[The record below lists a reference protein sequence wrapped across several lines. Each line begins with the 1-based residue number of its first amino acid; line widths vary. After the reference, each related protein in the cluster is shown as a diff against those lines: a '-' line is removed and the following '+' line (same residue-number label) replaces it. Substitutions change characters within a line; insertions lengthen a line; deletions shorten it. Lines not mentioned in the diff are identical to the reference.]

1 MIIEHLGLNRDFIN
15 KYKELY
21 NKYGES
27 MMKLEGIDNDR
38 LMPMNT
44 FKHISESDN
53 IANASVDSSAN
64 VSSKTIGVIQS
75 ESVKPLWKIFSHN
88 KIYSELN
95 EKYGKQVADEWFE
108 NQVNGALYLHD
119 STSASFLPYC
129 YSFSLKKVHEKGLF
143 FINEMKGHPAK
154 HLSTWVNHVCEFIG
168 YSANQLSGAVAIP
181 DVLLYMYKY
190 WLDDIDSGHIEK
202 ERAEEYKNQQ
212 FQAFIY
218 RINQP
223 ITRDGVQSAYT
234 NLQIL
239 DTPHLMEFF
248 GGDTF
253 NDGSLMLEY
262 FEGFLEFQKDFLK
275 YERELRKVKFF
286 TFPVL
291 TASLK
296 IDENKEYED
305 EYVAKYVVE
314 HNMEFQDVNI
324 YNATEISGLSSCCFD
339 GKQKVLSKGQNVIYD
354 TFENTFNLPYNE
366 YRRNFRIF
374 HNGNWVSG
382 NLNRIKRNNKKMF
395 KVTTVNNK
403 ELLMTEDHISL
414 TSRGDV
420 STLDLRI
427 DDYIAFSNKSL
438 QRIPERDMKLSYE
451 QGVAVGAYLGD
462 GSKKDKK
469 GIVFSFSDEKINE
482 LVPIINTALK
492 QWDIDIE
499 ENYQSKIGN
508 CSNVVYQSIDFR
520 NIIEFWV
527 KGDYCNEKEI
537 NLECLLQSED
547 FRKGIIDGLYKTD
560 GGNSNRI
567 YSTSLTQTEGIEV
580 ILTSLGIPSII
591 DISDRTGDG
600 EVVIRG
606 EYFNRNYPV
615 YCIRFYKHE
624 RNIRNIK
631 DVYKVINNTTYFKIK
646 NIEEYISEEEYVY
659 CFDMKN
665 KEEPYFTLPNGIIT
679 HNCRL
684 VNDTKEIVKGKE
696 KLEGFFSS
704 IGGTS
709 ISIGSIKVCT
719 ANFARMAYESNGNLD
734 KFYNTLRNRVELIHK
749 VLDVH
754 RDIIKKN
761 VKRGLLP
768 IYTHGLMDMDKQF
781 GTVGINGLYECIDF
795 LGGIDKNELGESSYN
810 DLGHSI
816 TMNIF
821 KIIKDLNAETLEK
834 YGFTSNTEQ
843 VPAESASTKGVS
855 KDRLLFR
862 EQVKDTMLYGNQWIP
877 LSVNT
882 SINNRI
888 EASANYDT
896 QCGGGAILHLNLG
909 EPLKDFGLAW
919 ELTKS
924 IAKKNVVYYSLINKF
939 QYCEEDHSFYGKV
952 CPICNGEAIGNA
964 IKIVG
969 YIVKDAH
976 FEKTRKNELNNRVF
990 YKITP

>member
-21 NKYGES
+21 NKYGEA

-190 WLDDIDSGHIEK
+190 WLDDIASGHVEK

-239 DTPHLMEFF
+239 DMPHLMEFF

-253 NDGSLMLEY
+253 NDGSLMLDY

-275 YERELRKVKFF
+275 YERELRKIKFF

-324 YNATEISGLSSCCFD
+324 YNATEISGLSSCC
-339 GKQKVLSKGQNVIYD
+339 
-354 TFENTFNLPYNE
+354 
-366 YRRNFRIF
+366 
-374 HNGNWVSG
+374 
-382 NLNRIKRNNKKMF
+382 
-395 KVTTVNNK
+395 
-403 ELLMTEDHISL
+403 
-414 TSRGDV
+414 
-420 STLDLRI
+420 
-427 DDYIAFSNKSL
+427 
-438 QRIPERDMKLSYE
+438 
-451 QGVAVGAYLGD
+451 
-462 GSKKDKK
+462 
-469 GIVFSFSDEKINE
+469 
-482 LVPIINTALK
+482 
-492 QWDIDIE
+492 
-499 ENYQSKIGN
+499 
-508 CSNVVYQSIDFR
+508 
-520 NIIEFWV
+520 
-527 KGDYCNEKEI
+527 
-537 NLECLLQSED
+537 
-547 FRKGIIDGLYKTD
+547 
-560 GGNSNRI
+560 
-567 YSTSLTQTEGIEV
+567 
-580 ILTSLGIPSII
+580 
-591 DISDRTGDG
+591 
-600 EVVIRG
+600 
-606 EYFNRNYPV
+606 
-615 YCIRFYKHE
+615 
-624 RNIRNIK
+624 
-631 DVYKVINNTTYFKIK
+631 
-646 NIEEYISEEEYVY
+646 
-659 CFDMKN
+659 
-665 KEEPYFTLPNGIIT
+665 
-679 HNCRL
+679 RL

-709 ISIGSIKVCT
+709 ISIGSIKVNT
-719 ANFARMAYESNGNLD
+719 INFARISYEAQGDLNR
-734 KFYNTLRNRVELIHK
+734 FYEILKNRVELTHK

-795 LGGIDKNELGESSYN
+795 LGGIDRNDLGESSYN

-821 KIIKDLNAETLEK
+821 KIIKELNAETLEK

-862 EQVKDTMLYGNQWIP
+862 EQVKDTTLYGNQWIP

-909 EPLKDFGLAW
+909 EPLKDFNLAW

-924 IAKKNVVYYSLINKF
+924 IAKRNVVYYSLINKF
-939 QYCEEDHSFYGKV
+939 QYCEQDHSFYGKT

-969 YIVKDAH
+969 YIVKDEH
-976 FEKTRKNELNNRVF
+976 FEKTRKNELDSRIF
-990 YKITP
+990 YKI